1 MCTCHVFCFVAC
13 TVVLHSCGTFP
24 SPAGWVGGCVVLLR
38 SNQTERR
45 PQARACPRG
54 EQLIR
59 PLAHTHEAHDEIIIH
74 MVVVATV
81 RFQTPLSIID
91 LSRVKVVREQGGGKE
106 DIEHT
111 PGAMEPKLT
120 GKRHDR
126 NLVVWRAVVRTVA
139 WERHDGENWCWQCVP
154 ARAGQLFLMTLRNNP

>member
-1 MCTCHVFCFVAC
+1 MCGAAAFEPDRAT
-13 TVVLHSCGTFP
+13 
-24 SPAGWVGGCVVLLR
+24 PA
-38 SNQTERR
+38 S
-45 PQARACPRG
+45 ARVSTWRAADTTAR
-54 EQLIR
+54 
-59 PLAHTHEAHDEIIIH
+59 AHTHEAHDEIIIH

-139 WERHDGENWCWQCVP
+139 WERHDGEN
-154 ARAGQLFLMTLRNNP
+154 